1 MPKSLSPLFLLLLSF
16 AFGATGELPA
26 ERVNCPDGRSFC
38 PEKTT
43 CCQLSD
49 EGHYGCCPLPK
60 AICCMDHL
68 HCCPEDTQCD
78 LPQQKC
84 VNSDGNS
91 QPFHRKMPAKT
102 QNGETVEQKG
112 TDEEATEEVI
122 CPDGSSKCP
131 PHATCCPLGDG
142 FGPKRK
148 KRTHWHPF
156 FIRFRYPT
164 AAARLNGPF
173 VARTTSTAVPTGRNA
188 TRRAASAKARKCT
201 ESAQETA
208 PPARICGDSVGPLSA
223 AHRQRISICERN
235 EKCCRHRDGENRKK
249 IGCCPFEDGQC
260 CAHSAHCCPAG
271 FA

>member
-38 PEKTT
+38 PENTT

-60 AICCMDHL
+60 AICCIDHL

-131 PHATCCPLGDG
+131 PRATCCPLGDG
-142 FGPKRK
+142 FGRRRK
-148 KRTHWHPF
+148 DFW
-156 FIRFRYPT
+156 
-164 AAARLNGPF
+164 RLE
-173 VARTTSTAVPTGRNA
+173 TNA
-188 TRRAASAKARKCT
+188 H
-201 ESAQETA
+201 Q
-208 PPARICGDSVGPLSA
+208 SV
-223 AHRQRISICERN
+223 
-235 EKCCRHRDGENRKK
+235 
-249 IGCCPFEDGQC
+249 
-260 CAHSAHCCPAG
+260 
-271 FA
+271 